1 MWGRSR
7 KSYPVSLRRVHAAVT
22 AGEESM
28 RVPSISNLKKQSQT
42 RLDSKAELGI
52 QDGLDRVVNGNG
64 GLLLVGLLHDSD
76 NG

>member
-28 RVPSISNLKKQSQT
+28 RVRSISNLEMQSQT
-42 RLDSKAELGI
+42 RLYSKVELSI
-52 QDGLDRVVNGNG
+52 QNGLDRVVNGNG
-64 GLLLVGLLHDSD
+64 GLLLVELLHDRD